1 LYIVYFI
8 FELNGLLRE
17 VEEIGRVFV
26 ILDRTDIE
34 WPCVECDEIEQY
46 YERVLWG

>member
-1 LYIVYFI
+1 VYFI

-34 WPCVECDEIEQY
+34 
-46 YERVLWG
+46 